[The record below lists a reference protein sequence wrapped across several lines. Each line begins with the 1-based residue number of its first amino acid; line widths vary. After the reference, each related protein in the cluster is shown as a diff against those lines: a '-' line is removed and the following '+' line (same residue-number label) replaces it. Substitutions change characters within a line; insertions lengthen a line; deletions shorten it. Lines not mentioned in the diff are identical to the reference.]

1 MNYLIVAAHPDDEVL
16 GAGATIYKLAKRG
29 EKIAVC
35 IMSSKA
41 ESRAFRPEDKELK
54 NDMENALKDL
64 GVHQIYRGEF
74 PNIKLNNVPH
84 LELVQFIEKVIVSF
98 SPEIIITHHP
108 ADINNDH
115 LHTSLACQAAV
126 RLFQRRADVQPLKEL
141 LFMEVLSSTE
151 WGLNSSMKKFE
162 PNTFVE
168 IGRECLSKKIE
179 ALSLYR
185 GVMREY
191 PHPRSR
197 EALEGIA
204 AYRGCQAGVNYAEA
218 FECVFRRLK

>member
-1 MNYLIVAAHPDDEVL
+1 
-16 GAGATIYKLAKRG
+16 
-29 EKIAVC
+29 
-35 IMSSKA
+35 
-41 ESRAFRPEDKELK
+41 
-54 NDMENALKDL
+54 
-64 GVHQIYRGEF
+64 
-74 PNIKLNNVPH
+74 
-84 LELVQFIEKVIVSF
+84 
-98 SPEIIITHHP
+98 
-108 ADINNDH
+108 
-115 LHTSLACQAAV
+115 
-126 RLFQRRADVQPLKEL
+126 
-141 LFMEVLSSTE
+141 
-151 WGLNSSMKKFE
+151 MKKFE

-168 IGRECLSKKIE
+168 IGKECLSKKIE